1 MGLAELNR
9 RIMHKHLR
17 TSLQSFVAFPVLAAS
32 LVISPL
38 TGLVAGS
45 PSVAAISPD
54 TNRTLS
60 SETAVNQQS
69 AAAAEAQADLDTKA
83 AKIDAYFAQYNLP
96 LAGEGHKLAQAAEAN
111 DLPWPLLAAVAM
123 RESTGGAHE
132 YNGYNAFGYGSAK
145 FSSYDQAIDT
155 VAATLG
161 ANSPKTAS
169 FYAKETIPE
178 RLTTYNG
185 NAVAG
190 YADSVQGIMNK
201 IEAMPTSSSDA

>member
-1 MGLAELNR
+1 
-9 RIMHKHLR
+9 MHKHFR

-38 TGLVAGS
+38 TGLMAGS

-54 TNRTLS
+54 TNRTLA
-60 SETAVNQQS
+60 SEAAVNQQS
-69 AAAAEAQADLDTKA
+69 DIDAKAEADLDTKA
-83 AKIDAYFAQYNLP
+83 EKIDAYFAQYNLP
-96 LAGEGHKLAQAAEAN
+96 MAGEGHKLVEAAEAN
-111 DLPWPLLAAVAM
+111 DLPWPLLAAISM

-155 VAATLG
+155 VAATIG
-161 ANSPKTAS
+161 GNKTGTAR
-169 FYAKETIPE
+169 FYANKSIPD